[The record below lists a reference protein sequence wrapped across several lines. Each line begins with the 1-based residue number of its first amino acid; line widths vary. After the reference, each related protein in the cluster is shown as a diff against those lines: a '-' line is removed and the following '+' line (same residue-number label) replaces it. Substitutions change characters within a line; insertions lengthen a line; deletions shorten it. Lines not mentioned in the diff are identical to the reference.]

1 VELGG
6 LLRFAQEDTVGRHEP
21 PARKTI
27 EVHVRFEVSHL
38 AEDCLAD
45 AYERLVPILR
55 RSLSSAP
62 PLQSVDHLNPQRP
75 TIRRRQS

>member
-1 VELGG
+1 
-6 LLRFAQEDTVGRHEP
+6 VGRRAP
-21 PARKTI
+21 QARKPV

-55 RSLSSAP
+55 RTLAPAP
-62 PLQSVDHLNPQRP
+62 PLQSVGHPNPQRP